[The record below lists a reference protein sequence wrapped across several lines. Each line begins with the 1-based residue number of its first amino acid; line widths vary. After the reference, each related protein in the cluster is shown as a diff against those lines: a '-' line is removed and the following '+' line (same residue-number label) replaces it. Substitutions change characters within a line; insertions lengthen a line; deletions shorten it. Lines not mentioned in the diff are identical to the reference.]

1 MIPKYLALLDK
12 EIRTPFGIGQLKMDT
27 LYRLVNSINSVLQGF
42 ALKPHDEY
50 RSAVSFKIWYDAMLP

>member
-12 EIRTPFGIGQLKMDT
+12 ESKAPFGIGLLKTDT

-42 ALKPHDEY
+42 ALMNT
-50 RSAVSFKIWYDAMLP
+50 ILL